1 MRIHRFS
8 GIVFLGL
15 LSVFAVVA
23 AAQAQVPGCP
33 VNHDQLAAAL
43 KKSVKPSGGPANGGF
58 DTHQWASIVTREG
71 TVCAVAYSGNKADE
85 QWPGSRGISA
95 QKANTANA
103 FSVAQMAIS
112 TANIFAQ
119 AQPGQ
124 SLFGITQASPPSP
137 DINAGDP
144 AQFGTPSDPMVG
156 KRIGGII
163 AFGGGLA
170 LYNESGVVGALGV
183 SGDSSCADHNVAWR
197 VRQAL
202 GLDKVPAGLS
212 PTRKDAIIYDIGGA
226 QEKSASGFGH
236 VKCAGTE
243 AEISEQLQ
251 SGVTGTLYK

>member
-1 MRIHRFS
+1 MRIPQLAGFVS
-8 GIVFLGL
+8 GL
-15 LSVFAVVA
+15 LSVFAAVP
-23 AAQAQVPGCP
+23 AAQAQAPGCP

-43 KKSVKPSGGPANGGF
+43 KKSVKPSGGPANGGL
-58 DTHQWASIVTREG
+58 DTHEWASVVTRDG
-71 TVCAVAYSGNKADE
+71 TVCAVAYSGNKADD

-103 FSVAQMAIS
+103 FSTAQMAIS

-124 SLFGITQASPPSP
+124 GLFGITQASPPSP
-137 DINAGDP
+137 DINVGDA
-144 AQFGTPSDPMVG
+144 AQFGTPSDPMMG
-156 KRIGGII
+156 KRVGGII
-163 AFGGGLA
+163 VFGGGLA
-170 LYNESGVVGALGV
+170 LYNESGIVGALGV

-197 VRQAL
+197 VRQTLA
-202 GLDKVPAGLS
+202 LDKVPAGLS

-243 AEISEQLQ
+243 AEIAEQLQ
-251 SGVTGTLYK
+251 SGVSGPLYK